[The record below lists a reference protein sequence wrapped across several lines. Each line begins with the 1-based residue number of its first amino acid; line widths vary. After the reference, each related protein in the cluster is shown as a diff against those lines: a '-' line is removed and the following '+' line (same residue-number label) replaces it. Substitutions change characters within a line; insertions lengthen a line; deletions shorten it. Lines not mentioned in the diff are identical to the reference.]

1 MVDIDFDKLS
11 DDELQ
16 WLSTNAY
23 QKMAFR
29 KKQAQEREWNNLIKT
44 IKTYCEKYGEI
55 TLIGDYEEYVLDAF
69 IKQNCIGEIDLRYED

>member
-29 KKQAQEREWNNLIKT
+29 KK
-44 IKTYCEKYGEI
+44 
-55 TLIGDYEEYVLDAF
+55 
-69 IKQNCIGEIDLRYED
+69 

>member
-16 WLSTNAY
+16 WLST
-23 QKMAFR
+23 
-29 KKQAQEREWNNLIKT
+29 
-44 IKTYCEKYGEI
+44 
-55 TLIGDYEEYVLDAF
+55 DAF